1 MTDQVSTRYKVLC
14 HNCHGAF
21 DAMTASW
28 CSCLQKDRSL
38 RCPHC
43 DLCFCAA
50 PSSFKKSFWVS
61 APPEMWERKTVELKK
76 DAPFSNPPVGETKRP
91 LVQIVDDEK
100 EILNVAIRV
109 VLGLGYGVIV
119 ARNGEEGLALAKQYR
134 PDLVLSD
141 AMMPKMDGREMARR
155 IKEDP
160 ETCRITVV
168 IMTSLYTDSRYKTE
182 ALKNFRVDSYV
193 AKPLRAP
200 VLREILQKYL
210 G

>member
-1 MTDQVSTRYKVLC
+1 MTERSSTRYKVLC
-14 HNCHGAF
+14 NNCRGAF

-38 RCPHC
+38 RCPLC
-43 DLCFCAA
+43 DQCFCTA
-50 PSSFKKSFWVS
+50 PASFKKGFWAA
-61 APPEMWERKTVELKK
+61 APPEMWARKQSEQKK
-76 DAPFSNPPVGETKRP
+76 DAPFSNPPPGEVKRP

-100 EILNVAIRV
+100 EIVNVAIRV

-119 ARNGEEGLALAKQYR
+119 ARDGEEGLAMVKEYL

-155 IKEDP
+155 IKDDP
-160 ETCRITVV
+160 LTSKTTVV
-168 IMTSLYTDSRYKTE
+168 IMTSLYTDARYKTE
-182 ALKNFRVDSYV
+182 ALKNFRVDAYV

-200 VLREILQKYL
+200 ILREMLQKYL